1 MPSPILAIALH
12 TANGHKPRVA
22 VVDGNPASAK
32 VVALLVERFGC
43 AALKATG
50 GEAALALLRR
60 TDDVDLVL
68 IDLAISDM
76 DGIAAAV
83 LIRETARHRDMP
95 IVPLATSRDDLRSM
109 RGRAAGF
116 AGAVLKPY
124 SPRQLHAAMKAAL
137 DPQRTAASPLD
148 A

>member
-12 TANGHKPRVA
+12 TAN
-22 VVDGNPASAK
+22 
-32 VVALLVERFGC
+32 GC

-68 IDLAISDM
+68 VDLAISDM

-83 LIRETARHRDMP
+83 LILKTARDRDMP
-95 IVPLATSRDDLRSM
+95 IVPLATSRDDLRC
-109 RGRAAGF
+109 RAVGF

-137 DPQRTAASPLD
+137 DPQRTAARPLD